1 MICFLVYDFNAKKD
15 TTEYDYKKYFL
26 NLKSQQ
32 YFSQTGQT
40 IFRKL
45 YSIIEYEKLYQ
56 DICIQIIEE
65 LLKEKEDLI
74 QDIETETTIKYVL
87 KMENTYDSTE
97 ILKLLVF
104 YWDIEENPEQ
114 FQKYKD
120 ILAQKSPLCEL
131 ILSLKE
137 GTKHTFQELLATY
150 IDKMKVQYKG
160 YPSFH
165 KIMLQKDR
173 KYLMNHK
180 MFSIKYRSFA
190 NRYYINEIP
199 DDPKLLDLQDE
210 FIFMILSKKQE
221 DIKVQIMSSSSTKD
235 LDKILKTTDYQEIII
250 LLFAR
255 SQEYPEN
262 LLELMLRKPDN
273 IVNDLLQKL
282 CSAYEMETFYTE
294 KMLLMVIILIII
306 YVHEIISLLIS
317 REIHWENS

>member
-1 MICFLVYDFNAKKD
+1 MICFLVYDFNTPKKVR
-15 TTEYDYKKYFL
+15 ENHYKKYFL

-65 LLKEKEDLI
+65 LLKAKEYLI
-74 QDIETETTIKYVL
+74 YDIETETTIKYVL

-104 YWDIEENPEQ
+104 YWNIEENPDQ

-131 ILSLKE
+131 ILNLKE
-137 GTKHTFQELLATY
+137 GTKHTFKELFATY

-160 YPSFH
+160 YPSLH

-173 KYLMNHK
+173 KYLMKHK
-180 MFSIKYRSFA
+180 IFKRMYRSVA
-190 NRYYINEIP
+190 NKNYIINAIP
-199 DDPKLLDLQDE
+199 EVLELQDD
-210 FIFMILSKKQE
+210 FIFTIFSKNQE
-221 DIKVQIMSSSSTKD
+221 VIQDQIMNSSNKED
-235 LDKILKTTDYQEIII
+235 LDKIIKTTDNREIIF

-255 SQEYPEN
+255 SQEKQEN
-262 LLELMLRKPDN
+262 LLEQMLRKPDN

-282 CSAYEMETFYTE
+282 CSANEMETFYTE

-306 YVHEIISLLIS
+306 YNKKCS
-317 REIHWENS
+317 